1 MSEANTAA
9 RPVAA
14 QAVTPTIGAQSKKAA
29 FWVGAG
35 VFAIIVALIAMLL
48 TNAAASGGAALDSD
62 NAKPDGGMALAEVL
76 TAQGVTVHPAD
87 SLDAA
92 LQLVA
97 DAPSADDATLL
108 VYDANSILTREQL
121 DRLAGGTHRTVA
133 VDPNFSMLQALAPE
147 IGFGGVNS
155 AGDELLLGRTCVS
168 SAAERAITVAGP
180 DGGTL
185 KTLSVPTDATDYSTC
200 FIADSSAASGA
211 TQAVLVQHE
220 QLSFVADPAI
230 FANGS
235 ITEAGNAALALGLLG
250 EGHTLVWYLPTLA
263 DVAETGPPSL
273 AELSPGWVT
282 PVMVL
287 LLLCG
292 IAAAIAAGRRFGP
305 LVIENLPVT
314 VRASETMEGRA
325 RLYARTSSRLR
336 ALDALR
342 IATISRLARHLG
354 LARTASVHEVV
365 AAAAS
370 VTAQNPSAVQAVLV
384 DEVPRTDADLLALSD
399 KLLDLERAVE
409 TRTRPAETPASASH
423 PLNERMEP

>member
-1 MSEANTAA
+1 MNVTTT
-9 RPVAA
+9 PTPLAA
-14 QAVTPTIGAQSKKAA
+14 QAVTPTIGVQSKKAA

-35 VFAIIVALIAMLL
+35 IIAIIAALIAMLL
-48 TNAAASGGAALDSD
+48 TNAAASSGTALGSD

-76 TAQGVTVHPAD
+76 TAQGVSVNPAD

-92 LQLVA
+92 LQAVA
-97 DAPSADDATLL
+97 DAPSADDVTLF
-108 VYDANSILTREQL
+108 VYDADSRLDREQL
-121 DRLAGGTHRTVA
+121 DRLAGGAHRTVA
-133 VDPNFSMLQALAPE
+133 VDPNFTMLQALAPE
-147 IGFGGVNS
+147 IGFGGVNA
-155 AGDELLLGRTCVS
+155 AGDELTVGRECTS
-168 SAAERAITVAGP
+168 SAAARAVTVAGP
-180 DGGTL
+180 DGSKL
-185 KTLSVPTDATDYSTC
+185 KTLSVPTDAAGYATC
-200 FIADSSAASGA
+200 FIVDASAASGA

-220 QLSFVADPAI
+220 QLAFVADPAI
-230 FANGS
+230 FANKS

-250 EGHTLVWYLPTLA
+250 EGNTLVWYVPTLA

-287 LLLCG
+287 LVLSG
-292 IAAAIAAGRRFGP
+292 IAAAVAYGRRLGP

-325 RLYARTSSRLR
+325 RLYARNSARLR

-342 IATISRLARHLG
+342 VATVSRLARHLG

-370 VTAQNPSAVQAVLV
+370 VTAQNPSVVHAVLV
-384 DEVPRTDADLLALSD
+384 DDVPRTDAELLALSD

-409 TRTRPAETPASASH
+409 TRTRPGGTAASAAH
-423 PLNERMEP
+423 PSNERMEP